1 MANILEN
8 ARGFHS
14 LRLEMG
20 PRGLVRSLKAGIRAR
35 EWGGNREEEGKGE
48 GKRRKNLQ
56 YVWKHGSSTPLGP
69 QLKKKDGK
77 KEKMLYLLA
86 CLHLSV

>member
-1 MANILEN
+1 MFEDSIQ
-8 ARGFHS
+8 ARRGEA
-14 LRLEMG
+14 RREMG

-35 EWGGNREEEGKGE
+35 EWGGNREEEGE
-48 GKRRKNLQ
+48 GKTRKNLQ

-69 QLKKKDGK
+69 QPKKKDGK
-77 KEKMLYLLA
+77 KEKMLCLLA